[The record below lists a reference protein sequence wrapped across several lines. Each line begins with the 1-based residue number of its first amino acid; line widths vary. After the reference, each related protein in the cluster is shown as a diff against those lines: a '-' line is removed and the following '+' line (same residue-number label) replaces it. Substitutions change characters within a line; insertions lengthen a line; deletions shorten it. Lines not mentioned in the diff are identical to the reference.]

1 MTKDL
6 LKRILTL
13 TITKSDVMV
22 VVVNLRDSG
31 VSLAATHS
39 QEELAS
45 LELQDVVP
53 RRRHRPK
60 GGGNRPGI
68 TGTSAL
74 TFCEVKKG
82 RKNRDRKRRRRGG
95 EAPEAEEK
103 SWLEPYKES
112 SE

>member
-22 VVVNLRDSG
+22 VDVNLRDSG
-31 VSLAATHS
+31 VSLAAAHS

-45 LELQDVVP
+45 LELQEVVP

-68 TGTSAL
+68 TGTRA
-74 TFCEVKKG
+74 FYCCEVMKGQKKTGIEKRG
-82 RKNRDRKRRRRGG
+82 RKEWRRQRLRKSPG
-95 EAPEAEEK
+95 
-103 SWLEPYKES
+103 
-112 SE
+112 